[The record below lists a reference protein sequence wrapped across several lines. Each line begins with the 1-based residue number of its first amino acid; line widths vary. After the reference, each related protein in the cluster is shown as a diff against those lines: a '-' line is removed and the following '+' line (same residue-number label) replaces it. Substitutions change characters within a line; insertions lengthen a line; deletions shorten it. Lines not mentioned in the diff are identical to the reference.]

1 MARAK
6 RTDRA
11 EARRRYR
18 AYQAAQTAEGGEA
31 EEGAEADVVPAAA
44 VSGRRTG
51 PAPAPSKAPAGPAR
65 MGFIAA
71 FRGAMRQA
79 NLREDLPYLPRLLLT
94 RSVLLPSAIALGSGV
109 LLTIPGAAD
118 NEIVRLVAPTI
129 LGQPILLTFLAGI
142 LAPRA
147 SYLAGAIATLAA
159 WAGLAIAI
167 ASITGP
173 EAVPADRRS
182 EFLTQWLFAY
192 LPMGVL
198 SASFAAFYKRWL
210 RLMSPARQSRPA
222 GKPRRR

>member
-18 AYQAAQTAEGGEA
+18 AYQATQMG
-31 EEGAEADVVPAAA
+31 EGAEAAEEDEAPAVPAAA
-44 VSGRRTG
+44 VSGRRAT
-51 PAPAPSKAPAGPAR
+51 PAPSGTSAGPAR

-79 NLREDLPYLPRLLLT
+79 NLREDVQYLPRLLLT

-109 LLTIPGAAD
+109 LLTLPGAAD

-147 SYLAGAIATLAA
+147 SYLPGAIAPFAA

-173 EAVPADRRS
+173 EAVPAEKRS

-210 RLMSPARQSRPA
+210 RLMSPARQSRQA